1 MILKAVI
8 SHFETYVRDA
18 EAEEEGEPTL
28 RSLEVK
34 AANGT
39 EIQNVSKM
47 RFLLDGR
54 ASHNVYYRAEI
65 PPGAV
70 QKEVELAHGTKVGY
84 VKDGDITFLDE
95 TVTNEQAKTP
105 SILSLGA
112 RFKMELKCN
121 GQKKVQH

>member
-1 MILKAVI
+1 MILKAFI
-8 SHFETYVRDA
+8 SQHETDVKD
-18 EAEEEGEPTL
+18 AEEEEEAEPTL

-39 EIQNVSKM
+39 DIQNVSKM
-47 RFLLDGR
+47 RVLLDGG
-54 ASHNVYYRAEI
+54 ASHNVYYRTEI

-70 QKEVELAHGTKVGY
+70 QKDVELAHGTKVGY

-105 SILSLGA
+105 SILSS
-112 RFKMELKCN
+112 
-121 GQKKVQH
+121 